1 MQEKR
6 RRKGNKAVIR
16 GLASGRIRVRRTEA
30 ARFVARISQLASLT
44 SAFVELPENDN
55 FTRIKIQLQ
64 SLNELVSG
72 MRFARR
78 ERRSM
83 KEAVQQVVTIP
94 NADYLQNIASRL
106 NGVVTLLQTF
116 GERIGV
122 GSVINPVLAEVQN
135 GIQTVMNDPAQ
146 RSDPI
151 PLANL
156 VINLPRYVMDA
167 VKNPGERSRQRLGD
181 VLQGIHQQ
189 SSVLGV
195 SKQELGGMQAFTEG
209 MDRLLGNGASSGD
222 LSVQLANYTNA
233 LSGVV
238 SGLNLPKAVR
248 EAALQS
254 LLSILKNTSADHVQ
268 DHVEAKTAQ
277 GHGSPSSRETAEA
290 GDSLESG
297 RIRVAG
303 LTGLTV
309 AAGATGKNR
318 ATGTAR
324 VMTPGGI
331 TGITGV
337 RGSTGATGNTG
348 ATVAFGSIG
357 ATGRASLKGSRGPT
371 GRMGAASP
379 AGTARTAG
387 PTAPTG
393 VVGVTG
399 DRGLL
404 GAPGC
409 NGVTGTTGGTGM
421 TRPKGAVSGRAV
433 TVPSGAAR
441 VVGVTGTTGEAGIA
455 GSAEATAT
463 EAASPAG
470 MAGTTVSIGFTGV
483 TGAAGVTGAVTITG
497 LTGPIETTG
506 VTGVIGSTGPTGGVE
521 VTAVIRRTGT
531 AGAAGASEVTDAAG
545 STGAGPWVGG
555 AVLYNAAGRTQ
566 SVPAMSPII
575 FSQNELQGVTF
586 NGTTTLAINTAGFYF
601 INWQVA
607 LSNQQNSPGIFGIV
621 VNSNTTS
628 PANMASSAN
637 DDRVSGS
644 AVINMKVGDTVQLY
658 NLSAQ
663 TQTVTST
670 QTAARLNITRMGY

>member
-30 ARFVARISQLASLT
+30 ARFVALISQLASLT

-181 VLQGIHQQ
+181 VLQGIHQK

-277 GHGSPSSRETAEA
+277 RHGSPSSRETAEA

-303 LTGLTV
+303 LMGLTV

-331 TGITGV
+331 TGMTGV

-441 VVGVTGTTGEAGIA
+441 VVGVTGTTGVAGIA
-455 GSAEATAT
+455 GS
-463 EAASPAG
+463 
-470 MAGTTVSIGFTGV
+470 TVSIGFTGV
-483 TGAAGVTGAVTITG
+483 TRAAGVTGAVTITG
-497 LTGPIETTG
+497 LTGPIDTTG